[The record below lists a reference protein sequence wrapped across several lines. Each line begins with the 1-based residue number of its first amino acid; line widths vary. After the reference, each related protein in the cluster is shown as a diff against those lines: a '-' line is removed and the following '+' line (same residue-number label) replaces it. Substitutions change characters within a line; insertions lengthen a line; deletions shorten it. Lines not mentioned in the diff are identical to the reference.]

1 MLYVKKNER
10 LNQEISV
17 VLFRLSET
25 GQVLTA
31 DDFALSSPQA
41 ERGDSSLREYHLKML
56 KYSFH

>member
-41 ERGDSSLREYHLKML
+41 ERGDSSLREYHL
-56 KYSFH
+56 